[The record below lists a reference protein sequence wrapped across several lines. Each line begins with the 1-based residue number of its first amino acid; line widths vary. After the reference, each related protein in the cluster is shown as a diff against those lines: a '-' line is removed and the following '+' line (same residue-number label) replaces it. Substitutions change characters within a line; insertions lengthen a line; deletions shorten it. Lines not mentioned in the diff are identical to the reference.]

1 MRCPHCSNS
10 SSQVIDSRLGT
21 DGTIRRR
28 RKCKEC
34 AKRFTTRERVERQT
48 PQIVKR
54 DERRE
59 DFSREKILTS
69 VQKACEKRPVSSE
82 DLELLVDRVERRVQE
97 QSTGEV
103 SSHVI
108 GEFVLAEV
116 VALDTLA
123 AARFASVFEGFEN
136 ADDYALFFASIER
149 GRP

>member
-1 MRCPHCSNS
+1 M
-10 SSQVIDSRLGT
+10 IDSRLGT

-48 PQIVKR
+48 PQVVKR

-69 VQKACEKRPVSSE
+69 VQKACEKRPVGAE
-82 DLELLVDRVERRVQE
+82 GLEQLVDRVERSVQE
-97 QSTGEV
+97 QGTGEV
-103 SSHVI
+103 SSRVI
-108 GEFVLAEV
+108 GEFVLAEL

-123 AARFASVFEGFEN
+123 AARFASVFQGFEN
-136 ADDYALFFASIER
+136 ADDYSAFFESIER
-149 GRP
+149 GLR